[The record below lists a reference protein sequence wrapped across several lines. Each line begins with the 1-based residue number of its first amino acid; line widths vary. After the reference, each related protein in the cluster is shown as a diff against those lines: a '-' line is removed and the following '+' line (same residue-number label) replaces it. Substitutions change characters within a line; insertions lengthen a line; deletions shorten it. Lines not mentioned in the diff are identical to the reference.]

1 MKIQNGI
8 DLIEIERIKN
18 SLRRPRFLAR
28 VFSKEEIAFFETRHF
43 AAETIAASFAAK
55 EAFSKALGTG
65 FVGFDLREV
74 SVLRDEQGA
83 PYLSFTGKAK
93 ALVESKHLSF
103 ALSLTHTRSLA
114 AAVVT
119 AISLPG
125 KE

>member
-1 MKIQNGI
+1 MMIRNGI
-8 DLIEIERIKN
+8 DLIEIERIEN

-28 VFSKEEIAFFETRHF
+28 VFSKEEIAFFESRRF
-43 AAETIAASFAAK
+43 APETIAASFAAK
-55 EAFSKALGTG
+55 EAFAKALGTG
-65 FVGFDLREV
+65 IVGFDLREV
-74 SVLRDEQGA
+74 LVLRDDLGA